1 MTSDQLESFRK
12 EGYLRI
18 EQPFSA
24 DVLSF
29 WQKKSEILETTLR
42 PETAINTFFSSTEEV
57 GRINDLMRYF
67 PEDVIT
73 LLATEPIME
82 IAHEICGKSAVPL
95 SCDLLI
101 KRNDPSS
108 MIKWHQD
115 VIHSRVHPFI
125 VIGIYLDDAN
135 LNDGQLR
142 IVKGSQFEKQNILQ
156 IDPSSSP
163 QDIPV
168 KAGDIIIHDA
178 MVLHQSERKKQ
189 PGKRRTIYIEMRPYE
204 AIIDD
209 GFQSQKW
216 ADLRR
221 DWMGFVL
228 NKANTTWQN
237 KFNQSHDRPSTN
249 LDQFVME
256 LLNEFSQYPPAHYG

>member
-29 WQKKSEILETTLR
+29 WRKKTEILETTLK

-57 GRINDLMRYF
+57 GRVNDLMRYF
-67 PEDVIT
+67 PEDAISF
-73 LLATEPIME
+73 LASDPIME
-82 IAHEICGKSAVPL
+82 IAHDVCGKHAVPL

-101 KRNDPSS
+101 KRNGTSS
-108 MIKWHQD
+108 MFNWHQD
-115 VIHSRVHPFI
+115 VVHSRDFPFI
-125 VIGIYLDDAN
+125 VIGIYLDDSN
-135 LNDGQLR
+135 LYDGQLS
-142 IVKGSQFEKQNILQ
+142 IIKGSHFAKQNIAEANKSTAL
-156 IDPSSSP
+156 
-163 QDIPV
+163 DIPA
-168 KAGDIIIHDA
+168 KAGDIIVHDA
-178 MVLHQSERKKQ
+178 MVLHRSESKAF
-189 PGKRRTIYIEMRPYE
+189 PGKRRTIYVEMRPYE
-204 AIIDD
+204 AIVAD

-221 DWMGFVL
+221 EWMGFVL

-237 KFNQSHDRPSTN
+237 KFNQSHNTPSTN
-249 LDQFVME
+249 FDQFVPE